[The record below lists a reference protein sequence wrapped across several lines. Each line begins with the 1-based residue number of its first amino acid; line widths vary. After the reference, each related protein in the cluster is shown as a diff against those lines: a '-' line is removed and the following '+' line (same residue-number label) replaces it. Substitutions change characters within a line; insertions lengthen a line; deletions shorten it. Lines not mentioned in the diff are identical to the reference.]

1 MWYINFIG
9 EIPVSQSGA
18 PVIYTYRLF
27 WLFFIILLSSIFKK
41 RNLSMPC
48 LVIFIR
54 HCMAMYKNRNTETGN
69 GMRGTRGIG
78 GMLSMSSNISGNL
91 LKHYGAC
98 PQTFR
103 GMSPN
108 IPGNV
113 LKQSREYSKI
123 IWACCKT
130 SCGKYE
136 SVQMNVHN
144 STRYW

>member
-18 PVIYTYRLF
+18 PVIYTYRLL
-27 WLFFIILLSSIFKK
+27 WLFLIILLSSIFKK

-54 HCMAMYKNRNTETGN
+54 HCMAMYKNRDTETGN

-78 GMLSMSSNISGNL
+78 GMLSISSNIPGNV
-91 LKHYGAC
+91 LKHSEEC
-98 PQTFR
+98 SQTFR

-113 LKQSREYSKI
+113 
-123 IWACCKT
+123 
-130 SCGKYE
+130 
-136 SVQMNVHN
+136 
-144 STRYW
+144 TRYSGECRQKLRGMFSNNPENIRK